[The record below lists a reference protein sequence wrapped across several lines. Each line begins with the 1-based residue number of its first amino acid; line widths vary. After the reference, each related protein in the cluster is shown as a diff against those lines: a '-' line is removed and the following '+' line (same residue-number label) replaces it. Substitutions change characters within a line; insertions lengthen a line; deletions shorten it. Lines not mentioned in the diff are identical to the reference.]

1 MIIALISLVVGFV
14 GGFWAG
20 LKNAKSSKVKKA
32 QSLLDEITGK

>member
-20 LKNAKSSKVKKA
+20 LKNAKSAKVEKA
-32 QSLLDEITGK
+32 KSLLDEISGK